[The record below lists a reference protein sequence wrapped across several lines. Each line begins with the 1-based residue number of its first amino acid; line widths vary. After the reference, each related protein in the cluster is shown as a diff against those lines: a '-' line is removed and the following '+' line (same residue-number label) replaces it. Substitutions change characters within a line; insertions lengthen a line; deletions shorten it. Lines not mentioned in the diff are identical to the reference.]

1 MHFLSKRFS
10 KMGFILSLVICAFC
24 VSACGGS
31 DKKESNEKPINPPTT
46 SDNPSPTTT
55 LSLIAGSL
63 STKKLGY
70 VGMSVDQFGNSYFL
84 DPEQSTVL
92 KMNPEGI
99 VSRIAGLPNQPG
111 DIDGTIDIARFQLST
126 SSRVAVD
133 HKANIY
139 VSEVSRIRKITA
151 DGKVT
156 TFKHPQILRIT
167 DIAIDSAD
175 NVYMA
180 DYSRNVVWQ
189 LSANGSFATF
199 AGNQG
204 VSGDQDGIGSNA
216 LFSQLYA
223 IAVDKADQVYVIDGR
238 ALRKISPQRE
248 VSSLYGVVG
257 NWRFKEG
264 SNTRLLF
271 NDVTSIAVD
280 RDNNLYIADQL
291 DTIHKVSPNRLVS
304 VFLGSD
310 DAPAGNRT
318 VYPRSLAI
326 SSIDK
331 VHLNERFSIRQYGLN
346 GLPLGTFGTLSIDG
360 NPGSFAID
368 SFALDVAGNFWIADP
383 WYSSIRS
390 INPSGVVTTRFGE
403 KNIRGS
409 TNRLGEMVYFV
420 GPKAV
425 AIDKDSNVYVID
437 SQFSTT
443 IRKITPS
450 GKVSLIEV
458 GLPLEDLTIDN
469 NGNIYVLQ
477 STNCPKEQP
486 CWVTPIMKVS
496 STGIVTSL
504 PGSDGYHKRIVVDK
518 DGNIYTTSKQ
528 QVILKYDGKAKM
540 NIVAGQMGVAG
551 KENGDGS
558 QARFT
563 NPTYLAAD
571 SKGNIYIADMNYSV
585 IRKLT
590 PSGQVSTVIDS
601 TTMARSFP
609 NAIVLGGGRMVVG
622 SDDTLYIAIGL
633 NAISPNAIAKVK
645 F

>member
-1 MHFLSKRFS
+1 MYFHSKKFS
-10 KMGFILSLVICAFC
+10 KTGFILSLVICAFC

-31 DKKESNEKPINPPTT
+31 DNKGSSEKPINPPTT
-46 SDNPSPTTT
+46 SDNPSSTTT
-55 LSLIAGSL
+55 LSLIAGNL
-63 STKKLGY
+63 NAKKLGY

-84 DPEQSTVL
+84 DPELSTVL

-99 VSRIAGLPNQPG
+99 VSRIAGLPYQPG
-111 DIDGTIDIARFQLST
+111 TIDGSTDIARFQLST

-133 HKANIY
+133 HKGNIY
-139 VSEVSRIRKITA
+139 ISEGARLRKITA
-151 DGKVT
+151 DGKVS
-156 TFKHPQILRIT
+156 TFEHPQIGNIR

-180 DYSRNVVWQ
+180 DYFRNVVWQ

-216 LFSQLYA
+216 LFSQLGA
-223 IAVDKADQVYVIDGR
+223 IAVDKADHLYVIDGR
-238 ALRKISPQRE
+238 ALRKISPLRE

-257 NWRFKEG
+257 NWRFKDG

-271 NDVTSIAVD
+271 NEVTSIAVD
-280 RDNNLYIADQL
+280 RDNNLYIADQF

-310 DAPAGNRT
+310 DASTNNRT

-331 VHLNERFSIRQYGLN
+331 LYLNERFSIQLYGLN
-346 GLPLGTFGTLSIDG
+346 GLPLGTFGSLPIDG
-360 NPGSFAID
+360 NPGSFAVD
-368 SFALDVAGNFWIADP
+368 SLALDAVGNFWIADP

-390 INPSGVVTTRFGE
+390 ISPSGVITTRFGE
-403 KNIRGS
+403 KNIQGS
-409 TNRLGEMVYFV
+409 INRFGEMAYFV
-420 GPKAV
+420 GPRAI

-458 GLPLEDLTIDN
+458 GFYLEDLTIDN
-469 NGNIYVLQ
+469 NGNIYALQ
-477 STNCPKEQP
+477 SANCPKDTPP
-486 CWVTPIMKVS
+486 CWETQILKVS
-496 STGIVTSL
+496 TITSIVTSL
-504 PGSDGYHKRIVVDK
+504 PGSNAYHKRIVVDK

-540 NIVAGQMGVAG
+540 NIVAGQMDVAG

-558 QARFT
+558 QARLF
-563 NPTYLAAD
+563 NPSYLATD
-571 SKGNIYIADMNYSV
+571 SKGNIYIADMNNSV
-585 IRKLT
+585 TRKLT
-590 PSGQVSTVIDS
+590 PSGYVSTVIDS
-601 TTMARSFP
+601 ATMARSFP
-609 NAIVLGGGRMVVG
+609 NAVVSGGGRMVVG
-622 SDDTLYIAIGL
+622 SDDTLYIAI
-633 NAISPNAIAKVK
+633 SPSAIAKVK